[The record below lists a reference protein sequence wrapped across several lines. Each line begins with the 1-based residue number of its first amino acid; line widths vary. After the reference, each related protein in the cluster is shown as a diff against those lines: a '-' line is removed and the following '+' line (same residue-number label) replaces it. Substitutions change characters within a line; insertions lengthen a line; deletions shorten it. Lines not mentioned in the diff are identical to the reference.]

1 MMRENVKYLGGNN
14 IECVKFKKVIQ
25 EGDTND
31 RLLLVNYF
39 LKGRGKLNENVLI
52 SFLSFNELKIR
63 ETIIKKI
70 SMEHELDE
78 TRLSDTIKSGVVWY
92 MRAALV
98 EILGKRKSK
107 HLLDIVDYLIDDGS
121 VEVKLK
127 LVDALL
133 KLEKEKVE
141 NYIRR
146 LAGDSAIWVRKK
158 AGRALEAM

>member
-1 MMRENVKYLGGNN
+1 MMRENVKYMGGNN
-14 IECVKFKKVIQ
+14 MECVKLKKVLQ

-39 LKGRGKLNENVLI
+39 LKGRGKLNENALI
-52 SFLSFNELKIR
+52 SFLSFDELKIR

-70 SMEHELDE
+70 SVEHELDE

-107 HLLDIVDYLIDDGS
+107 HLLDIVDYLIDDRS

-127 LVDALL
+127 LIDALL

>member
-1 MMRENVKYLGGNN
+1 MRKKVKYMGGND
-14 IECVKFKKVIQ
+14 IECVKFKKMLQ

-39 LKGRGKLNENVLI
+39 LKGRGKLNENALI
-52 SFLSFNELKIR
+52 SFLSFDELKIR

-70 SMEHELDE
+70 SVEHELDE
-78 TRLSDTIKSGVVWY
+78 TRLSDTVKSGVVWY

-127 LVDALL
+127 LIDALL

-141 NYIRR
+141 KYIRR
-146 LAGDSAIWVRKK
+146 LASDSAIWVRKK

>member
-1 MMRENVKYLGGNN
+1 MRRNVKYMGGDN
-14 IECVKFKKVIQ
+14 IECVKFKKVLQ

-39 LKGRGKLNENVLI
+39 LKGRGKLNENALI
-52 SFLSFNELKIR
+52 SFLSFDELKIR
-63 ETIIKKI
+63 ETIMKKI
-70 SMEHELDE
+70 SMDHELDE
-78 TRLSDTIKSGVVWY
+78 TRLSDTIKSGAMWY

-107 HLLDIVDYLIDDGS
+107 HLLDIVDYLIDDRS

-127 LVDALL
+127 LIDALL

-146 LAGDSAIWVRKK
+146 LASDSAIWVRKK